1 MERRLRI
8 ILSRLECHLPMPL
21 LWWFG
26 GFYRGQGLGLVTRF
40 YWCAV
45 RTAAGDSGFQ
55 RKTLR
60 HERRSPGGSG
70 GRRLRRF
77 PAPSTP
83 RLAVCYESL
92 LLLHTHFDAEL
103 CCEFHGEFIIIIIA
117 HGESDGGGE
126 RAGPLRARPRL
137 ALVARGGGARRR
149 RTPPPRGVCA
159 RWHRGSRAWPR

>member
-1 MERRLRI
+1 M
-8 ILSRLECHLPMPL
+8 
-21 LWWFG
+21 W
-26 GFYRGQGLGLVTRF
+26 LGLVTRF
-40 YWCAV
+40 YWCTV

-55 RKTLR
+55 RKNLR

-83 RLAVCYESL
+83 RLAVFYESL
-92 LLLHTHFDAEL
+92 LLLHTHSDAEL
-103 CCEFHGEFIIIIIA
+103 FCEFHGEFIIITTA

-137 ALVARGGGARRR
+137 ALVARGGCARRR
-149 RTPPPRGVCA
+149 RTPHAAASAAAAAA
-159 RWHRGSRAWPR
+159 RRLQVIFNQKLIHNNVF

>member
-1 MERRLRI
+1 MWYRRHRFWLGSATPI
-8 ILSRLECHLPMPL
+8 
-21 LWWFG
+21 
-26 GFYRGQGLGLVTRF
+26 YRGLWLGLVTRF
-40 YWCAV
+40 CWCTV
-45 RTAAGDSGFQ
+45 RTAAGDGGFQ

-83 RLAVCYESL
+83 RLAVYYESL

-103 CCEFHGEFIIIIIA
+103 CCQFHGEFIIIAIA

-137 ALVARGGGARRR
+137 ALVARGVGVRAAAAR
-149 RTPPPRGVCA
+149 RTPPPPIVLLPAAVFVCT
-159 RWHRGSRAWPR
+159 WWFLVMHL